1 MTKDYWLYCNFF
13 STYVWHLFFL
23 ERVLNLV
30 IFLYVNNIPNIKND
44 NRHKYSSS
52 SSKPFPIN
60 LELAL
65 SLSVLFCP
73 SLLYPVTLFPVCLS
87 ASSHINDSLS
97 YLYRASSGC
106 HMPKLFSND
115 ILWFF
120 SFIDFFFFFDRLA
133 VLIIWWKDVTKEVQ
147 YKTQL
152 PNQKDPESQQ
162 TAGPKQ
168 RHHHTYK

>member
-120 SFIDFFFFFDRLA
+120 SFIDFFFF
-133 VLIIWWKDVTKEVQ
+133 LIDWLYWLYGEKMSQKKYSIKHNYRTKRTQKANKQLGQNKDITTHK
-147 YKTQL
+147 
-152 PNQKDPESQQ
+152 
-162 TAGPKQ
+162 
-168 RHHHTYK
+168 